1 VITASSATQ
10 ELVAAVEVTPNR
22 AFVDLYDGIL
32 LAGVQTMRQMFILM
46 LSACVPAMAADAAVS
61 IAIGEPGFY
70 GRIDIGTFPQPRVIV
85 ATPVVIEA
93 IPVGVV
99 RGPLYLRVPPGHEKK
114 WAKHC
119 AEYNACGSPVY
130 FVEDGWYNT
139 VYVPAYKAKHG
150 RPEHSGKGQGGND
163 GGKGKGKGKG

>member
-1 VITASSATQ
+1 MRKI
-10 ELVAAVEVTPNR
+10 
-22 AFVDLYDGIL
+22 FV
-32 LAGVQTMRQMFILM
+32 LM
-46 LSACVPAMAADAAVS
+46 LMACVPAMAADVAVS
-61 IAIGEPGFY
+61 VAIGEPGFY
-70 GRIDIGTFPQPRVIV
+70 GRIDIGTFPQPRLIIASPIVIQ
-85 ATPVVIEA
+85 A

-130 FVEDGWYNT
+130 FIEDGWYNT
-139 VYVPAYKAKHG
+139 VYAPAYKAKHG
-150 RPEHSGKGQGGND
+150 RPEHSGNGNGGGNG